1 MDPRGFDGDVTAP
14 VLALGTGTT
23 QVDADWPGDA
33 SANAEGDSLDG
44 GVSLVTYGGEV
55 RAGVENILKFNEEIL
70 GKNTNFTAG
79 EETLRRNTEYTR
91 ETFML

>member
-1 MDPRGFDGDVTAP
+1 MNYGWAMEF
-14 VLALGTGTT
+14 GTG
-23 QVDADWPGDA
+23 VG
-33 SANAEGDSLDG
+33 
-44 GVSLVTYGGEV
+44 
-55 RAGVENILKFNEEIL
+55 NILKFNEEIL